1 MTSNR
6 YSIQAAPKPRPTPIC
21 APAST
26 LAAPASSP
34 YLLQNSDGPL
44 RLLEIGSGAGGV
56 HYELLRRG
64 LAASAVAVDASSAYI
79 AAARSVG
86 ERLGLDSRVHYV
98 HGDFT
103 AAADTI
109 SPADA
114 VILDRVICCYPNLN
128 DLLGASAAKAE
139 RFLALSYPREKWWV
153 RLAFNLYNLSLR
165 LKRINFRTYL
175 HRHSDVH
182 SIAIKKRPRAGPRR
196 HPRPLAKSPS
206 SNAPDPP
213 HSSPLSA
220 GSSPS
225 LSSLLFTLSS
235 KMSLRLCHNVHAN
248 QFAPRLQQPPRHR
261 ADRAVAHRQPVELR
275 RRHDAVRRARE
286 ECLFR
291 RVDVIWLKIADL
303 RRDAQ
308 LRPPAPAP
316 SHG

>member
-1 MTSNR
+1 MPCPCCEPSDLGDLEGVFDSGRAKTEADAYLR
-6 YSIQAAPKPRPTPIC
+6 AGLDARGARLIA
-21 APAST
+21 
-26 LAAPASSP
+26 

-44 RLLEIGSGAGGV
+44 RLLDIGSGAGGV

-86 ERLGLDSRVHYV
+86 ARLGLDSRVHYV

-182 SIAIKKRPRAGPRR
+182 SIAIKKGLEP
-196 HPRPLAKSPS
+196 
-206 SNAPDPP
+206 
-213 HSSPLSA
+213 
-220 GSSPS
+220 
-225 LSSLLFTLSS
+225 
-235 KMSLRLCHNVHAN
+235 VHTDT
-248 QFAPRLQQPPRHR
+248 QGLWQITVFKRT
-261 ADRAVAHRQPVELR
+261 
-275 RRHDAVRRARE
+275 
-286 ECLFR
+286 
-291 RVDVIWLKIADL
+291 
-303 RRDAQ
+303 
-308 LRPPAPAP
+308 
-316 SHG
+316 